1 MGGGEAD
8 SEFFVDPG
16 GLRGGGRADKAGPS
30 ALQECNQVER
40 SQRFSQKLLELLE
53 PPAGGS
59 STRSR
64 VQRVSNL
71 GPGRAAG
78 LGTL

>member
-1 MGGGEAD
+1 MD
-8 SEFFVDPG
+8 SESFVDPG
-16 GLRGGGRADKAGPS
+16 GLGGGGRADKAGPS
-30 ALQECNQVER
+30 APQECNQVER
-40 SQRFSQKLLELLE
+40 SQRFSQKLLE

-64 VQRVSNL
+64 VQWVSNL
-71 GPGRAAG
+71 GLGRAAG